1 MVEVNKCFPCLPLCL
16 YCYRLCLS
24 LLISCFLVS
33 SLVLF
38 ALSKTHHLFILSLQI
53 DSVALE
59 RQLFQGPYPYHIAIV
74 HEFSNPPNIRNK
86 VRIRSWMDTIANIS
100 QWVFFSDDNKQ
111 QNSQPT
117 NMSYINVGEHILVSN

>member
-1 MVEVNKCFPCLPLCL
+1 MDLWFKKIKHICGDRTGLNKVISLSEREAQEEKHSSSRFVLVPGRGVDTPVHPLQTGGCVQRSKPPLLLFVFP
-16 YCYRLCLS
+16 
-24 LLISCFLVS
+24 
-33 SLVLF
+33 
-38 ALSKTHHLFILSLQI
+38 QI

-100 QWVFFSDDNKQ
+100 Q
-111 QNSQPT
+111 
-117 NMSYINVGEHILVSN
+117 

>member
-1 MVEVNKCFPCLPLCL
+1 MQAINTPHLGSMGKVVIMLTLFWL
-16 YCYRLCLS
+16 Y
-24 LLISCFLVS
+24 ISFL
-33 SLVLF
+33 
-38 ALSKTHHLFILSLQI
+38 LSLQI

-100 QWVFFSDDNKQ
+100 Q
-111 QNSQPT
+111 
-117 NMSYINVGEHILVSN
+117 

>member
-1 MVEVNKCFPCLPLCL
+1 MDECSTPCITEVDVVIVLQPPL
-16 YCYRLCLS
+16 YM
-24 LLISCFLVS
+24 S
-33 SLVLF
+33 SP
-38 ALSKTHHLFILSLQI
+38 LQI

-100 QWVFFSDDNKQ
+100 Q
-111 QNSQPT
+111 
-117 NMSYINVGEHILVSN
+117 